1 MKKILVLVMCV
12 MFGLSGCMIPASQSF
27 AEELQEKEEAE
38 ILKTEG
44 KLASVSSALAGMV
57 TNSGEMKYIAYYYPS
72 FDLGATTRVLTICTL
87 QYTDEYSREG
97 NLTGVLGADDRV
109 FFSMDDCLYSYSYD
123 DGEQLLVSGL
133 SNPELVGLINGRL
146 YYKMYDDDPSIAGVN
161 LGVYDLDTG
170 EQTEISLE
178 NGWGNVDMT
187 VAGDHIYYMGG
198 RTDIS
203 ATPLY
208 EIDLE
213 TGSIEQLESHTVS
226 MAYDENGDLYYVSTD
241 APDTMSGTQTLK
253 KRDLLTGDVTEI
265 CQGTSNEFGYLL
277 MANRYG
283 AFFQQMTENGDTR
296 LSLRDDETGEETVIQ
311 SGADISYVP
320 DAQGNTFYYSQCPVN
335 SDGEVISSTVY
346 EYSESSETEEPI
358 RVVSNQSIHTG
369 NILGLGSGSL
379 MVHTLEHTDQGDVEG
394 YYVEQATIVR

>member
-27 AEELQEKEEAE
+27 AEELQETEEAG

-44 KLASVSSALAGMV
+44 KLASVSYALAGMV
-57 TNSGEMKYIAYYYPS
+57 TNSGKMKYIAYYYPS

-146 YYKMYDDDPSIAGVN
+146 YYKMYDDDPSVAGVS
-161 LGVYDLDTG
+161 LGVYDLGTG

-178 NGWGNVDMT
+178 NGWGNVAMT

-226 MAYDENGDLYYVSTD
+226 MAYDENGYLYYLSTD

-265 CQGTSNEFGYLL
+265 CQGTSNEFGHLL

-283 AFFQQMTENGDTR
+283 AFFQQITENGDTR

-335 SDGEVISSTVY
+335 FDGEVISSIVY

-358 RVVSNQSIHTG
+358 RVVSNQNIHTG
-369 NILGLGSGSL
+369 SVLGLGSGSL